1 MLTARPGRE
10 QMGARRQR
18 GLSVVELLV
27 GVTIGLF
34 VVAAAA
40 LMVSSQLAENR
51 KLLIE
56 TQLQQDLRATTDI
69 ITRELRRSA
78 YRNELSIWRDA
89 SAGTVTEN
97 SFGTIVPASGSLITE
112 IQFDYRR
119 RAGDDYGAG
128 FKKEGYV
135 IKSRVSDQWETMTDE
150 KVMKVLLF
158 EIELS
163 APVSYQ
169 IPCPKLCPTGPP
181 QGCWPDVQ
189 LRTAKVKLTGQS
201 ATDISVVRTLETQIR
216 LRNDWVHFNGAQ
228 VCPA

>member
-1 MLTARPGRE
+1 MLTARLGQER
-10 QMGARRQR
+10 MGGRRQR

-89 SAGTVTEN
+89 SAGAVTQN
-97 SFGTIVPASGSLITE
+97 SFGTIVPASGSAITE

-169 IPCPKLCPTGPP
+169 LPCPKLCPTGTP

-201 ATDISVVRTLETQIR
+201 ATDTSVVRTLETQIR
-216 LRNDWVHFNGAQ
+216 IRNDWVHFNGAQ

>member
-1 MLTARPGRE
+1 MLSRPIRR
-10 QMGARRQR
+10 ASIASRRQR

-40 LMVSSQLAENR
+40 LMVSGQLAENR

-56 TQLQQDLRATTDI
+56 TQLQQDLRATVDI
-69 ITRELRRSA
+69 ITRELRRSGF
-78 YRNELSIWRDA
+78 RNELSIWRDG
-89 SAGTVTEN
+89 SAGSVTQN
-97 SFGTIVPASGSLITE
+97 SFGTIVPASGEDITD

-128 FKKEGYV
+128 FKKEGNV

-150 KVMKVLLF
+150 KVMKVLVF
-158 EIELS
+158 EVDLS

-169 IPCPKLCPTGPP
+169 LPCPKLCPSGTP

-189 LRTAKVKLTGQS
+189 LRTATVKLTGQS
-201 ATDISVVRTLETQIR
+201 ATDASVVRTLQTQVRI
-216 LRNDWVHFNGAQ
+216 RNDWVHFNGGQ